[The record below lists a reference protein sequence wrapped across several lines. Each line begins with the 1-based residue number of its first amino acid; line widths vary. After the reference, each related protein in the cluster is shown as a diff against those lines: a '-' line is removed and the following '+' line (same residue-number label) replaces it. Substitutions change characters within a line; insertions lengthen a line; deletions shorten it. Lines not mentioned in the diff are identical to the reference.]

1 MSKSSVALSN
11 LRAVVI
17 VIVLAFHASLAYV
30 KSAPAPQRFDQPPFT
45 WDAFPIV
52 DAHRWLGFDI
62 FCAWQ
67 DVSLM
72 ALMFFLSG
80 LFVGPSLVRKGAATY
95 TIDRLKRIGVPF
107 VFAFIVLSPLALYPA
122 YAARTPDPSLA
133 GYVTAFFSLP
143 YWPAGPQWFLWQ
155 LMAVNAIAALLYALS
170 RDVVRDFRRLGA
182 WAGEHSVL
190 YYILLSAICVA
201 GYAPLAVA
209 YSPFTWG
216 EFGPFSLQF
225 CRPLL
230 YIAVFFA
237 GFSLGSLGLDRGL
250 LATDGPLARN
260 WRAWTVLA
268 VVTFCIWAGLTGLTF
283 PNWDAAP
290 FATRLGASLAYAPAC
305 IAGGMFMLAV
315 FLRFSRAHSRVLD
328 SLSTNAY
335 GIYLVHYVFIVWL
348 QYVLLPAGLPSV
360 VKAAIVFAGTFVLSW
375 PVSIVV
381 TKILSGSFAL
391 TSKRPIWTP
400 SR

>member
-45 WDAFPIV
+45 WEAFPIV

-348 QYVLLPAGLPSV
+348 QCVLLPAGLPSV

>member
-45 WDAFPIV
+45 WEAFPIV

-290 FATRLGASLAYAPAC
+290 FAARLGASLAYAPAC

>member
-30 KSAPAPQRFDQPPFT
+30 QSAPAPQRFDQPPFT
-45 WDAFPIV
+45 WEAFPIV

-290 FATRLGASLAYAPAC
+290 FAARLGAILAYAPAC

-348 QYVLLPAGLPSV
+348 QYALLPADLPSV
-360 VKAAIVFAGTFVLSW
+360 VKVAIVFAGTFALSW
-375 PVSIVV
+375 PASIVV

>member
-30 KSAPAPQRFDQPPFT
+30 QSAPAPQRFDQPPFT
-45 WDAFPIV
+45 WEAFPIV

-290 FATRLGASLAYAPAC
+290 FAARLGASLAYAPAC

>member
-45 WDAFPIV
+45 WEAFPIV

-268 VVTFCIWAGLTGLTF
+268 VVTFCIWAGLTGMTF
-283 PNWDAAP
+283 PNWDAAS
-290 FATRLGASLAYAPAC
+290 FAARLGASLAYAPAC

>member
-45 WDAFPIV
+45 WEAFPIV

-107 VFAFIVLSPLALYPA
+107 VFALIVLSPLALYPA

-250 LATDGPLARN
+250 LATDGPLARY

>member
-30 KSAPAPQRFDQPPFT
+30 QSAPAPQRFDQPPFT
-45 WDAFPIV
+45 WEAFPIV

-155 LMAVNAIAALLYALS
+155 LTAVNGIAALLYALS
-170 RDVVRDFRRLGA
+170 PDVVRDFRRLGA

>member
-45 WDAFPIV
+45 WEAFPIV

-107 VFAFIVLSPLALYPA
+107 VFALIVLSPLALYPA

-283 PNWDAAP
+283 PNWDAAS
-290 FATRLGASLAYAPAC
+290 FAARLGASLAYAPAC

-348 QYVLLPAGLPSV
+348 QYALLPADLPSV
-360 VKAAIVFAGTFVLSW
+360 VKVAIVFAGTFALSW
-375 PVSIVV
+375 PASIVV

>member
-45 WDAFPIV
+45 WEAFPIV

-107 VFAFIVLSPLALYPA
+107 VFALIVLSPLALYPA

-155 LMAVNAIAALLYALS
+155 LMAINGIAALLYALS
-170 RDVVRDFRRLGA
+170 PDVVRDFRRLGA

>member
-30 KSAPAPQRFDQPPFT
+30 QSAPAPQRFDQPPFT
-45 WDAFPIV
+45 WEAFPIV

-107 VFAFIVLSPLALYPA
+107 VFALIVLSPLALYPA

-283 PNWDAAP
+283 PNWNAAP
-290 FATRLGASLAYAPAC
+290 FAARLGASIAYAPAC

>member
-45 WDAFPIV
+45 WEAFPIV

-80 LFVGPSLVRKGAATY
+80 LFVGPSLVRKGAVTY

>member
-1 MSKSSVALSN
+1 MSKSSLALSN
-11 LRAVVI
+11 LRGVVI
-17 VIVLAFHASLAYV
+17 VIVLAFHSCLAYV
-30 KSAPAPQRFDQPPFT
+30 QSAPEPQRFDLPPFS

-80 LFVGPSLVRKGAATY
+80 LFVGPSLVRKGAGTY
-95 TIDRLKRIGVPF
+95 TIDRFKRIGVPF
-107 VFAFIVLSPLALYPA
+107 LFALIVLSPLALYPA
-122 YAARTPDPSLA
+122 YAARTPDPTLA
-133 GYVTAFFSLP
+133 GYVTALFSLP

-155 LMAVNAIAALLYALS
+155 LMAVNGIAALLYAWS
-170 RDVVRDFRRLGA
+170 PNVVRDFRRIGA
-182 WAGEHSVL
+182 WAGDHPVH
-190 YYILLSAICVA
+190 YYIVLTAICIA
-201 GYAPLAVA
+201 GYAPLAIV

-250 LATDGPLARN
+250 LATDGPLAGN
-260 WRAWTVLA
+260 WRAWTALA
-268 VVTFCIWAGLTGLTF
+268 FVTFGIWAGLTSLTF
-283 PNWDAAP
+283 PDWETAP
-290 FATRLGASLAYAPAC
+290 FAARLGASLAYAPAC
-305 IAGGMFMLAV
+305 VAGGTFMLAV
-315 FLRFSRAHSRVLD
+315 FLRFSRAYSRVLD

-348 QYVLLPAGLPSV
+348 QYALLPAGLPSF
-360 VKAAIVFAGTFVLSW
+360 VKAAIVFVGTFVLSW
-375 PVSIVV
+375 PASIVV

-391 TSKRPIWTP
+391 TSKRPLWTP

>member
-30 KSAPAPQRFDQPPFT
+30 QSAPAPQRFDQPPFT
-45 WDAFPIV
+45 WEAFPIV

-107 VFAFIVLSPLALYPA
+107 VFALIVLSPLALYPA

-133 GYVTAFFSLP
+133 GYVTALFSLP

-155 LMAVNAIAALLYALS
+155 LMAINGIAALLYALS
-170 RDVVRDFRRLGA
+170 PDVVRDFRRLGA

>member
-30 KSAPAPQRFDQPPFT
+30 QSAPAPQRFDQPPFT
-45 WDAFPIV
+45 WEAFPIV

-283 PNWDAAP
+283 PNWDAAS
-290 FATRLGASLAYAPAC
+290 FAARLGASLAYAPAC

-348 QYVLLPAGLPSV
+348 QYVLLPASLPPV

>member
-30 KSAPAPQRFDQPPFT
+30 QSAPAPQRFDQPPFT
-45 WDAFPIV
+45 WEAFPIV

>member
-45 WDAFPIV
+45 WEAFPIV

>member
-1 MSKSSVALSN
+1 MSKSSLALSN

-45 WDAFPIV
+45 WEAFPIV

-290 FATRLGASLAYAPAC
+290 FAARLGASLAYAPAC

-348 QYVLLPAGLPSV
+348 QYALLPAGLPSV

>member
-45 WDAFPIV
+45 WEAFPIV

-348 QYVLLPAGLPSV
+348 QYALLPAGSPPV

>member
-45 WDAFPIV
+45 WEAFPIV

-95 TIDRLKRIGVPF
+95 MIDRLKRIGVPF

>member
-45 WDAFPIV
+45 WEAFPIV

-155 LMAVNAIAALLYALS
+155 LMAINGIAALLYALS
-170 RDVVRDFRRLGA
+170 PDVVRDFRRLGA

-190 YYILLSAICVA
+190 YYILLAAICVA

-290 FATRLGASLAYAPAC
+290 FAARLGASLAYAPAC

>member
-45 WDAFPIV
+45 WEAFPIV

-250 LATDGPLARN
+250 LATDGPFARN

-268 VVTFCIWAGLTGLTF
+268 VVTFSLWAGLTGLTF

-290 FATRLGASLAYAPAC
+290 FAARLGASLAYAPAC

>member
-1 MSKSSVALSN
+1 MSKSSLALSN

-30 KSAPAPQRFDQPPFT
+30 QSALAPQRFDQPPFT
-45 WDAFPIV
+45 WEAFPIV

-80 LFVGPSLVRKGAATY
+80 LFVGPSLVRKGAGTY

-107 VFAFIVLSPLALYPA
+107 VFALIVLSPLALYPA

-133 GYVTAFFSLP
+133 GYVTALFSLP

-155 LMAVNAIAALLYALS
+155 LMAVNCIAALLYALS
-170 RDVVRDFRRLGA
+170 PDVVRDFRRLGA

-268 VVTFCIWAGLTGLTF
+268 VVTFSIWAGLTGLTF
-283 PNWDAAP
+283 PNWNAAP
-290 FATRLGASLAYAPAC
+290 FAARLGASIAYAPAC

-348 QYVLLPAGLPSV
+348 QFALLPAGLPPV

-375 PVSIVV
+375 PASIVV

>member
-45 WDAFPIV
+45 WEAFPIV

-107 VFAFIVLSPLALYPA
+107 VFALIVLSPLALYPA

-250 LATDGPLARN
+250 LATDGPLARY

-268 VVTFCIWAGLTGLTF
+268 VVTFCIWAGLTGMTF
-283 PNWDAAP
+283 PNWDAAS
-290 FATRLGASLAYAPAC
+290 FAARLGASLAYAPAC

-315 FLRFSRAHSRVLD
+315 FLRFSRAHLRVLD